1 MADGSWSYPPSLFP
15 DILRCFL
22 IAAAEGPRGV
32 NYGDSCLAGTPEG
45 ITELEA
51 VGWVKRVELNIS
63 NYFDGCQVP
72 LSLPQLMAP
81 ELK

>member
-32 NYGDSCLAGTPEG
+32 NYGDSCLAGTPEE
-45 ITELEA
+45 ITELE
-51 VGWVKRVELNIS
+51 G
-63 NYFDGCQVP
+63 
-72 LSLPQLMAP
+72 SLLGRAQP
-81 ELK
+81 EVNFR